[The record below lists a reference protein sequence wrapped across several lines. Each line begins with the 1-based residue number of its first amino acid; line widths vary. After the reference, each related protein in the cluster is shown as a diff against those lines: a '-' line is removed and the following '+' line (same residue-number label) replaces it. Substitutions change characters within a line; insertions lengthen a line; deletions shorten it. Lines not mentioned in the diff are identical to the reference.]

1 MSIILFL
8 ALVAIV
14 TIAFYFRCK
23 RVKSN
28 KANRLNHDS
37 NIDTWMGMRREERYI
52 LEEKEK
58 NISLKRKKV
67 LLDQIRKEYKDLT
80 QSRDKS

>member
-8 ALVAIV
+8 ALVAIL
-14 TIAFYFRCK
+14 TIAFYFRSK

-28 KANRLNHDS
+28 KVNRLNYDS
-37 NIDTWMGMRREERYI
+37 NMDAWMGMRREERDI

-58 NISLKRKKV
+58 KISLKRKKV

-80 QSRDKS
+80 QARDKS

>member
-14 TIAFYFRCK
+14 TIAFYFRSK

-28 KANRLNHDS
+28 KANRLNYDS
-37 NIDTWMGMRREERYI
+37 NMDAWMGMRREERDI

-58 NISLKRKKV
+58 KISLKRKKV

-80 QSRDKS
+80 QARDKS

>member
-8 ALVAIV
+8 ALVAIL
-14 TIAFYFRCK
+14 TIAFYFRSK

-28 KANRLNHDS
+28 KFNRPNYDS
-37 NIDTWMGMRREERYI
+37 NMDAWMGMRREERDI

-58 NISLKRKKV
+58 KISLKRKKV

-80 QSRDKS
+80 QARDKS